1 MAVRLAVRNA
11 LHPEADLHAS
21 WLPQDW
27 PVRVRARLR
36 GAHAGSR
43 AVLVEALRRRGIVPA
58 SPDFA
63 LGAPVA
69 RLALIDGPSLR
80 RLAAWLGLCAHAGL
94 LRERSR
100 VGSQMRRQARRLA
113 DDAVD
118 FVLERTPPLTA
129 LRMSTTAL
137 SDHPHGCGRVVLDRG
152 YRLLHG
158 VVAGAGEVALRR
170 ARCKSPRR
178 VALQPPPQLD
188 PAQSAQLEE
197 LLRLC
202 LIPERLEQW
211 DWLF

>member
-1 MAVRLAVRNA
+1 VMAIRLAVRNA

-27 PVRVRARLR
+27 PVRLRSRLR
-36 GAHAGSR
+36 GAASG
-43 AVLVEALRRRGIVPA
+43 AVLAESLRLRGIVPA
-58 SPDFA
+58 TLDFA
-63 LGAPVA
+63 VGSPVA

-100 VGSQMRRQARRLA
+100 LGAQMRRQARRLA

-118 FVLERTPPLTA
+118 FVLDRTPPLTA

-137 SDHPHGCGRVVLDRG
+137 VERPYGCGRVVLDRG

-158 VVAGAGEVALRR
+158 VVAGAGELALQR

-178 VALQPPPQLD
+178 IALQPPPQLD
-188 PAQSAQLEE
+188 AAQSAQLEE